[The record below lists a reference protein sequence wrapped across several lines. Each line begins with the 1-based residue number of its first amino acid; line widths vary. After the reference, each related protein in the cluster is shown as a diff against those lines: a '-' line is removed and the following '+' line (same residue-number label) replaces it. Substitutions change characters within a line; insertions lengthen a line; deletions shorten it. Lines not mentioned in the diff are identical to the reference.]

1 MAVLATFEKQPID
14 VQDYDISFSAWLT
27 SLNSDTI
34 VSAEASVT
42 NGITLISCAE
52 SAGVVKVWLSGGN
65 DGNTYRVIILVT
77 TAGGRVKQV
86 EIQIKVK
93 DK

>member
-1 MAVLATFEKQPID
+1 MTVLTTFEKQPVE
-14 VQDYDISFSAWLT
+14 VQDYDISFVSWLA
-27 SLNSDTI
+27 SLSDTI
-34 VSAEASVT
+34 ISASATVDT
-42 NGITLISCAE
+42 GITLISC
-52 SAGVVKVWLSGGN
+52 SHTAGVVKVWLSGGS
-65 DGNTYRVIILVT
+65 DGTTYTAVVLVT